1 MIGGCI
7 VVALFASPLSPA
19 SWFADAYIYT
29 SAERDLYATEVQ
41 ANTEIKKLT
50 EHTKAVWLETC
61 ELLYQAARR
70 DRRRNNQRDY
80 ADDIQQSHKHDCDTL
95 GYP

>member
-1 MIGGCI
+1 MHRRCVVCFSAIASELVRGC
-7 VVALFASPLSPA
+7 L
-19 SWFADAYIYT
+19 YNT